1 MTLEEGAAEVK
12 YYRDA
17 NEKLGML
24 IPSSS
29 DYVQMVAEPE
39 DARSRKAKR
48 LHWVNHLS
56 ETA

>member
-29 DYVQMVAEPE
+29 DYVQMLPNLKMRDQGRQNAYIG
-39 DARSRKAKR
+39 S
-48 LHWVNHLS
+48 
-56 ETA
+56 TI